1 MLAPFLFLA
10 ITIQTQ
16 DPTQKQVP
24 GAQVLARQQ
33 SSGQTFACTANA
45 QGECRLDLPPGQY
58 TLTASTATMQG
69 TLQWQLTDPSAVV
82 PLPLQPANL
91 RSSVTVVSASR
102 QEELQEESSTKVEAV
117 TRAQMLSTGYER
129 VSDVLAEIPGVLV
142 RRGSTSTVGGEQI
155 QGIDSRQV
163 LVLQDGLP
171 IVGARGIKSGAL
183 NLHRQT
189 SDRLSRVEVAKGSG
203 SALYGSDAIGG
214 VINMITREPSA
225 PFDAGFVFSGGTLGT
240 FDGRGDFGGRF
251 GGLTYFLNAGHNRMD
266 AYRLIPNSPTTVGPQ
281 LRRQD
286 ILFKTRYQF
295 TPTFSLGVTANA
307 YRNRELGRNA
317 SETGLVDGLAHDS
330 TQSYAL
336 VADWVLAPTTT
347 LQARA
352 YAARYDENNLTTPIG
367 RPEPPSPSN
376 LNERLHRLDATI
388 SQAIGSAHFLQFG
401 GEWAQ
406 TLYRGANRLAGDN
419 IGQQVTATD
428 GWVQDKWTINRFLT
442 LTAGGRITAH
452 SLFGQAVAPKAGLI
466 FKLND
471 AWILRASFGMGFRAP
486 DLGQLYFRFAN
497 PASFYQV
504 IGNPNLQPEHSQS
517 FQFGTLFRQR
527 RYRLGVT
534 VFRNNI
540 RDLIDSRNIGT
551 PRSAAELNT
560 LLNAY
565 GIPPFFDP
573 LVGRQT
579 FVYFNQSRI
588 FTQGFELDGEYAFH
602 RNLRLSGGYTY
613 LHALDRLTRLGLTQR
628 HRHHAQTR
636 LDYLIPRWGLT
647 TNLRGSFYSHWLLN
661 ATTGTRGL
669 PFQIWDAYVG
679 KDLRRGFQTF
689 LAVDNLNNSRDGKLS
704 LANPTFDRPD
714 FGRSYRVG
722 LRYRFTHSD

>member
-1 MLAPFLFLA
+1 
-10 ITIQTQ
+10 
-16 DPTQKQVP
+16 
-24 GAQVLARQQ
+24 
-33 SSGQTFACTANA
+33 
-45 QGECRLDLPPGQY
+45 
-58 TLTASTATMQG
+58 
-69 TLQWQLTDPSAVV
+69 PS
-82 PLPLQPANL
+82 
-91 RSSVTVVSASR
+91 
-102 QEELQEESSTKVEAV
+102 
-117 TRAQMLSTGYER
+117 
-129 VSDVLAEIPGVLV
+129 
-142 RRGSTSTVGGEQI
+142 
-155 QGIDSRQV
+155 
-163 LVLQDGLP
+163 
-171 IVGARGIKSGAL
+171 
-183 NLHRQT
+183 
-189 SDRLSRVEVAKGSG
+189 
-203 SALYGSDAIGG
+203 
-214 VINMITREPSA
+214 
-225 PFDAGFVFSGGTLGT
+225 
-240 FDGRGDFGGRF
+240 
-251 GGLTYFLNAGHNRMD
+251 
-266 AYRLIPNSPTTVGPQ
+266 
-281 LRRQD
+281 
-286 ILFKTRYQF
+286 
-295 TPTFSLGVTANA
+295 
-307 YRNRELGRNA
+307 
-317 SETGLVDGLAHDS
+317 
-330 TQSYAL
+330 
-336 VADWVLAPTTT
+336 TT

-352 YAARYDENNLTTPIG
+352 YTARYDENNLTTPIG

-442 LTAGGRITAH
+442 LTAGSRITAH

-540 RDLIDSRNIGT
+540 RDLIDSRNVGT

-573 LVGRQT
+573 LIGRQT